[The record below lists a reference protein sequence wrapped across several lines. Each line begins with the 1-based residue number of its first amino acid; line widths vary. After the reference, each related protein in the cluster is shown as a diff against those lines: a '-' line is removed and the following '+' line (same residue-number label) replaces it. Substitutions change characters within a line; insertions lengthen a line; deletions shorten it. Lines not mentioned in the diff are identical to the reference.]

1 MSETGDSTSRV
12 ITGIADTTCLVT
24 GLTAGGTFTYRV
36 KALYT
41 DGTESGYSNVE
52 TVTLRAQS
60 GDLDGDINMDGL
72 VDVADVTTLINYVLG
87 LNPSPCNLA
96 HADRNGDG
104 LYDVVDV
111 TALTGDVVGK

>member
-1 MSETGDSTSRV
+1 M
-12 ITGIADTTCLVT
+12 
-24 GLTAGGTFTYRV
+24 
-36 KALYT
+36 
-41 DGTESGYSNVE
+41 
-52 TVTLRAQS
+52 QS